1 MIELDNGV
9 KESKEEKTEV
19 KDSKD
24 ELKHEHHP
32 SEHNGTEHKHGETH
46 AHKEHSSP
54 ETIKSNKI
62 NEDKITLMLVAL
74 LGVILIINIFI
85 TAGLNK
91 AIEGNIEKSKEQS
104 MPARIELTVIKD
116 STCSE
121 CFDAGAVVK
130 YVKSS
135 KLNITKERT
144 SDFSSN
150 EAKALISKYGIKK
163 LPSVILTG
171 EIDKVNIE
179 GFEKKEDA
187 LIFSLAPPPY
197 IDVATKEV
205 KGIVKVYS
213 IVDSSCK
220 ECFDTDLFVSQ
231 LTGEGISIKSNQ
243 KLDIN
248 SAEAKDMISKY
259 KLDFVPSI
267 ILSKDAVE
275 YELINSVWTRLGTKE
290 NDGNYV
296 MRMKNPPY
304 INLTTNELKG
314 MVDVIY
320 LTDKTCKEC
329 YDVSI
334 HRKQLGAEG
343 LNLGIKSE
351 KTIDITDEDGKKLV
365 AKYNITLVPTIILSK
380 DITEYPAS
388 QSLAQLFYIKEDGS
402 YIFKELGIVGDYM
415 DISKGEVIKADTQ

>member
-1 MIELDNGV
+1 
-9 KESKEEKTEV
+9 
-19 KDSKD
+19 
-24 ELKHEHHP
+24 
-32 SEHNGTEHKHGETH
+32 
-46 AHKEHSSP
+46 
-54 ETIKSNKI
+54 
-62 NEDKITLMLVAL
+62 
-74 LGVILIINIFI
+74 
-85 TAGLNK
+85 
-91 AIEGNIEKSKEQS
+91 
-104 MPARIELTVIKD
+104 
-116 STCSE
+116 
-121 CFDAGAVVK
+121 
-130 YVKSS
+130 
-135 KLNITKERT
+135 
-144 SDFSSN
+144 
-150 EAKALISKYGIKK
+150 
-163 LPSVILTG
+163 
-171 EIDKVNIE
+171 
-179 GFEKKEDA
+179 
-187 LIFSLAPPPY
+187 
-197 IDVATKEV
+197 
-205 KGIVKVYS
+205 
-213 IVDSSCK
+213 
-220 ECFDTDLFVSQ
+220 
-231 LTGEGISIKSNQ
+231 
-243 KLDIN
+243 
-248 SAEAKDMISKY
+248 MISKY